1 MSQRRIL
8 YGRLESLERSRKGHL
23 LSVTKACN
31 ALDKSLEDFGNVIK
45 VRIQQTQVNNAFLS
59 MLRYDDLLDASCK
72 KYWSVLSDRDTQPP
86 GHKLT

>member
-1 MSQRRIL
+1 MLIYVVYDLNLRIVDFNHRKPLSFKICVMSQRRIL

-23 LSVTKACN
+23 LFVTKACN

-59 MLRYDDLLDASCK
+59 MLR
-72 KYWSVLSDRDTQPP
+72 
-86 GHKLT
+86 

>member
-1 MSQRRIL
+1 MLIYVVYDLNLRIVDFNHRKPLSFKICVMSQRRIL

-23 LSVTKACN
+23 LSVTKASN

-59 MLRYDDLLDASCK
+59 MLR
-72 KYWSVLSDRDTQPP
+72 
-86 GHKLT
+86 